1 MPVSFHQEVSSVEKH
16 STKGLLRGQKRAFFL
31 FIAPAVFLVGLFCLY
46 PLLNTFYLSFHKYN
60 AASGINKTFSGFGNF
75 TRLLT
80 NDQFLNSLKVTLV
93 YTSIGV
99 ASTMILGVGLALL
112 LNRKGFIIR
121 LLRGISL
128 MPMLICGVALTVA
141 WQLLYNANFGLF
153 NIILESLRLP
163 SKNWLGDVNI
173 TLYALAL
180 TDTWQFTPFVM
191 ILTLAGMQ
199 SISTEYYEA
208 AAIDGASRVQMFSRI
223 TLPLLKNVLLTI
235 LIMRII
241 DTFKTFEKP
250 YIMANKGGPLRS
262 TELLTVFVYKQSFE
276 RWEYGIGAT
285 GSMIVAILI
294 AVLSLVIIKISRLNT
309 DEG

>member
-1 MPVSFHQEVSSVEKH
+1 MPVLLSQEVPVEKYA
-16 STKGLLRGQKRAFFL
+16 TKRKWGGQKRAFFL
-31 FIAPAVFLVGLFCLY
+31 FITPAVLLVGIFCLY
-46 PLLNTFYLSFHKYN
+46 PLINTFYLSFHKYN
-60 AASGINKTFSGFGNF
+60 AASGINKTFIGFGNF
-75 TRLLT
+75 IRLLT
-80 NDQFLNSLKVTLV
+80 NDQFLNSLKVTMV
-93 YTSIGV
+93 YTTIGV
-99 ASTMILGVGLALL
+99 ITTMILGVGLALL
-112 LNRKGFIIR
+112 LNGKGFIVR
-121 LLRGISL
+121 VLRGVAL

-153 NIILESLRLP
+153 NIILESLNLP
-163 SKNWLGDVNI
+163 AQNWLGDIKI

-208 AAIDGASRVQMFSRI
+208 AAIDGANRGQMFFRI

-241 DTFKTFEKP
+241 DAFKTFEKP

-294 AVLSLVIIKISRLNT
+294 AVLSLVIIKMSRFN